1 MFLSSITDIS
11 VQAELSIHL
20 PAAPSTADSK
30 ALIRVYHVSVD
41 KKTGKTS
48 MTQIKSHKVQLR
60 TDAGGRVDINLTL
73 LTRLVR
79 AKQPN
84 CPRGENIFIFFC
96 LRIWQKNPEENL
108 GIVVKAHVDGNNQME
123 LEIGAVGTREGPYLT
138 IDIHEAGYRHR
149 TKRTTN
155 RVCSPEFDPDS
166 IRDSWLP
173 CTERIYYRS
182 PYAIR
187 ELASAASESR
197 TKCSAPLC
205 FTLLHTTR
213 ISN

>member
-1 MFLSSITDIS
+1 MFLSSPLTEIS

-73 LTRLVR
+73 LTRFVR
-79 AKQPN
+79 VNHPALD
-84 CPRGENIFIFFC
+84 ENIFIC

-108 GIVVKAHVDGNNQME
+108 GIVVKAHVDQNNQME

-138 IDIHEAGYRHR
+138 IDIHEAGFRHR

-155 RVCSPEFDPDS
+155 RVCSEEYDPDVS
-166 IRDSWLP
+166 V
-173 CTERIYYRS
+173 EY
-182 PYAIR
+182 
-187 ELASAASESR
+187 
-197 TKCSAPLC
+197 
-205 FTLLHTTR
+205 
-213 ISN
+213 